1 MGVFERFFAKR
12 KFNQQFLR
20 RVAADVGKEIEG
32 WTYEKLSRPAEEISF
47 TRVIDN
53 IPISF
58 SVESYEKNK
67 DGDLHICVDVD
78 ARLPTLSIISP
89 SYVFWKKTDETVY
102 Y

>member
-1 MGVFERFFAKR
+1 MRAIERIFARR
-12 KFNQQFLR
+12 KSNQLFLR
-20 RVAADVGKEIEG
+20 RVAAEVGKEIGG

-67 DGDLHICVDVD
+67 DGDLHVCLDVD
-78 ARLPTLSIISP
+78 AKLPTLSITLP
-89 SYVFWKKTDETVY
+89 SYVFWKKADGGVY